1 MGVENLEEVLI
12 NEMKV
17 VFKSLIKMGV
27 TKEDTEDI
35 VQDTLY
41 KALKYIDSIDSRTA
55 RAWLFRVALNEF
67 YNIYRKNKRNICIN
81 INDIDVIDFLTESAE
96 ATVINSEKGKDVRD
110 TLEKLQPAHRELLI
124 LKYIMDFSY
133 KDISE
138 FTGFNEDKVK
148 IYLYRARNKFKK
160 IWEARFKNEKRVR
173 K

>member
-1 MGVENLEEVLI
+1 MGAENLEEVFI

-67 YNIYRKNKRNICIN
+67 YNIYRKNKKN
-81 INDIDVIDFLTESAE
+81 
-96 ATVINSEKGKDVRD
+96 
-110 TLEKLQPAHRELLI
+110 
-124 LKYIMDFSY
+124 
-133 KDISE
+133 
-138 FTGFNEDKVK
+138 
-148 IYLYRARNKFKK
+148 LYY
-160 IWEARFKNEKRVR
+160 
-173 K
+173 

>member
-67 YNIYRKNKRNICIN
+67 YNIYRKNKRNICIS
-81 INDIDVIDFLTESAE
+81 INDIDILDFLTESAE
-96 ATVINSEKGKDVRD
+96 DAVISSEKEKDVRD
-110 TLEKLQPAHRELLI
+110 TLEKLQPVYRELLT
-124 LKYIMDFSY
+124 LKYIIGFSY
-133 KDISE
+133 RDISE
-138 FTGFNEDKVK
+138 FTGYSEDKVK
-148 IYLYRARNKFKK
+148 IYLYRARNKFKELWGVK
-160 IWEARFKNEKRVR
+160 FKK
-173 K
+173 

>member
-1 MGVENLEEVLI
+1 MVGMGVENLEEVLI

-81 INDIDVIDFLTESAE
+81 INDIDILDFLTESAE
-96 ATVINSEKGKDVRD
+96 DTVIGSEKEKDIRD
-110 TLEKLQPAHRELLI
+110 TLKKLRPLYKELLI
-124 LKYIMDFSY
+124 LKYIIGFSY
-133 KDISE
+133 RDISE
-138 FTGFNEDKVK
+138 FTGYGEDKVK
-148 IYLYRARNKFKK
+148 IYLYRARNKFKEL
-160 IWEARFKNEKRVR
+160 WKRSEF
-173 K
+173 

>member
-1 MGVENLEEVLI
+1 MVGMGVENLEEVLI

-81 INDIDVIDFLTESAE
+81 INDIDILDFLTESAE
-96 ATVINSEKGKDVRD
+96 DTVIGSEKEKDVRD
-110 TLEKLQPAHRELLI
+110 TLEKLQPVYRELLT
-124 LKYIMDFSY
+124 LKYIIGFSY
-133 KDISE
+133 RDISE
-138 FTGFNEDKVK
+138 FTGYSKDKVK
-148 IYLYRARNKFKK
+148 IYLYRARNKFKELWGVK
-160 IWEARFKNEKRVR
+160 FKK
-173 K
+173 

>member
-81 INDIDVIDFLTESAE
+81 INNVDILDFLTESAE
-96 ATVINSEKGKDVRD
+96 DTVIGSEKEKDVRD
-110 TLEKLQPAHRELLI
+110 TLEKLQPVYRELLT
-124 LKYIMDFSY
+124 LKYIIGFSY
-133 KDISE
+133 RDISE
-138 FTGFNEDKVK
+138 FTGYSKDKVK
-148 IYLYRARNKFKK
+148 IYLYRARNKFKELWGVK
-160 IWEARFKNEKRVR
+160 FKK
-173 K
+173 